1 MRVTLKGVAKVT
13 AKGHT
18 YYYAWRSGPRLRG
31 EPGSPEF
38 VASYNEA
45 IANLR
50 TPDTGRFHALITL
63 YKDGDAYRSLAA
75 STKKEW
81 VRWLDRIADYFG
93 ELRIVQFDRTE
104 KIRPV
109 IKTWRKQYEA
119 TPRTADYALQVLSRV
134 CAFGVDEC
142 KLGSNPCEGFKQL
155 YSVDRSGIIWTD
167 ANLVRLKQH
176 CSAEIAHAVDLAAVT
191 GLRLGD
197 LLRLSWSHVGADAIV
212 IPTGK
217 SNYQREAMIPLY
229 KDLKAVLAR
238 IPKRATTVLVNTHG
252 RPWQGF
258 HSSFD
263 KAKKAAGLDLHF
275 HDLRGTAVTRFYN
288 AGLSK
293 QVIGEIMGWSEESVE
308 RIIRRYVDR
317 TAATRAVIAQLNKR
331 GT

>member
-1 MRVTLKGVAKVT
+1 MRLKLKGIAKAT

-18 YYYAWRSGPRLRG
+18 YYYAWRGGPRLRG

-50 TPDTGRFHALITL
+50 TPDTGRFRALVTM
-63 YKDGDAYRSLAA
+63 YKDSDAFRSLAA

-81 VRWLDRIADYFG
+81 VRWLDRIAAYFG
-93 ELRIVQFDRTE
+93 ELRTAQFERTE

-109 IKTWRKQYEA
+109 IKTWRNQFAA

-142 KLGSNPCEGFKQL
+142 KLASNPCEGFKQL
-155 YSVDRSGIIWTD
+155 YRANRSDIIWTD
-167 ANLVRLKQH
+167 ADLAKLKTG
-176 CSAEIAHAVDLAAVT
+176 CSPEIAHAVDLAAHT

-197 LLRLSWSHVGADAIV
+197 LLRLSWSHIGKDAIV
-212 IPTGK
+212 ISTGK
-217 SNYQREAMIPLY
+217 SNHQRDAIIPLY

-238 IPKRATTVLVNTHG
+238 IPKRATVVLVNSHG

-288 AGLSK
+288 AGLSGR
-293 QVIGEIMGWSEESVE
+293 VIGEIMGWSEESVE